1 MCATRCHVTRTF
13 RVLEALRMRQGNR
26 VLAVAN
32 RQNPRRS
39 LRATRARCRQIPKT
53 FPQCSRFKIQGSR
66 FKIFQD
72 SRFYLNLSV
81 VPVPGPDLAAPRRPA
96 SDPPTKE
103 EPERLVRLAYRDC
116 WRLAHPSGACAFEL
130 LTRLNIF
137 FCARPSL
144 LPSPACAIA
153 QAQRLAQCSPAP
165 RSLFLLR
172 LLPRNSGFEKIPD

>member
-96 SDPPTKE
+96 SDPPTK
-103 EPERLVRLAYRDC
+103 RRKTVRLQ
-116 WRLAHPSGACAFEL
+116 S
-130 LTRLNIF
+130 
-137 FCARPSL
+137 
-144 LPSPACAIA
+144 
-153 QAQRLAQCSPAP
+153 
-165 RSLFLLR
+165 R
-172 LLPRNSGFEKIPD
+172 LLAACPPFWRVRFRAPDAPEYFFLRSPLTAAFACMRDSAGAAPCTMFSRSALTVPSSLAAAEFRF